1 MANGLQPILI
11 KKRMPDAGLCSR
23 NQKRRQMNPAT
34 TAGRTWSSLPLPP
47 PLPLRTK
54 RPRRWLR
61 HGGMNPSSRGKRS
74 SLCFYVSGPRAQF
87 SSVQSMAKHVSSENI
102 HERRPVL
109 GPLPRTHTHTPRAAQ
124 HARPSMSG
132 SLYRLI
138 HSPLLHGQLSISMRT
153 GKEQKK
159 ASPLFAS
166 ELATRCPHG
175 CTWAHTHGIAP
186 SPQLRNIRRHSNVVT
201 VLSSF
206 RPSKET

>member
-1 MANGLQPILI
+1 MEFITT
-11 KKRMPDAGLCSR
+11 
-23 NQKRRQMNPAT
+23 T
-34 TAGRTWSSLPLPP
+34 TATSTSHQAAPPVAAPWRNESKLSWETKQPL
-47 PLPLRTK
+47 LLRI
-54 RPRRWLR
+54 RPTCAIFFCSI
-61 HGGMNPSSRGKRS
+61 HGETRLFREHSRKTA
-74 SLCFYVSGPRAQF
+74 CV
-87 SSVQSMAKHVSSENI
+87 
-102 HERRPVL
+102 
-109 GPLPRTHTHTPRAAQ
+109 GPLTTHTHTHTPRAAQ